1 MENSPTNEKPN
12 ARENN
17 TGSIHMT
24 MTVSYDHKQQKTA
37 SRKTNENNLIKE
49 NERTPVLKIKVKV
62 LQINNI
68 A

>member
-1 MENSPTNEKPN
+1 
-12 ARENN
+12 
-17 TGSIHMT
+17 MT